1 MPMATITSV
10 RRLLIPLFAG
20 LVLVVG
26 CGGGASKEEFQ
37 IAVIDARD
45 RVDAGM
51 AQVVKAGDFEELLN
65 RLEIAADQ
73 SRKAAKD
80 LGETDAPSALRE
92 EKRELQVALR
102 AHSEEILGTVAA
114 FDSLGP
120 TAPITRGLSFEAWND
135 VQAELADL
143 RDEGI
148 AVPPLGRHTAQT
160 G

>member
-1 MPMATITSV
+1 MATITTV
-10 RRLLIPLFAG
+10 RRSLTSLLAG
-20 LVLVVG
+20 LALVAG
-26 CGGGASKEEFQ
+26 CGGSASKEEFQ
-37 IAVIDARD
+37 VAVVDARD

-51 AQVVKAGDFEELLN
+51 AQVVRAGDFDELLS
-65 RLEIAADQ
+65 RLEIAAGE
-73 SRKAAKD
+73 SSKAAKD
-80 LGETDAPSALRE
+80 LGEADAPSALDE
-92 EKRELQVALR
+92 DKQELQVAIR
-102 AHSEEILGTVAA
+102 ALAEEMLGTVEA

-148 AVPPLGRHTAQT
+148 AVPPLGRHSAET